1 MYIRWVL
8 DLARVS
14 AVVGKLDL
22 FNYDGGVTAHDI
34 SGPRDALPEHV
45 VCWRKRSLVE
55 IEHLK
60 KELNGFRC
68 YNQPACEEIENLP
81 KISLGKRLFYY
92 HIKRQVIKPDLLFVF
107 LCFLIFTH
115 TVY

>member
-1 MYIRWVL
+1 MYIRWIL
-8 DLARVS
+8 DLAHVS

-34 SGPRDALPEHV
+34 PSPRDPLPEYAV
-45 VCWRKRSLVE
+45 LWRIWLLLE
-55 IEHLK
+55 MEHLK
-60 KELNGFRC
+60 KEFNGFRC

-81 KISLGKRLFYY
+81 KISLGKWLFYY
-92 HIKRQVIKPDLLFVF
+92 HIKRQVIKPDLLFVI